1 MKHAE
6 QLELFPQPTPK
17 RCAEKWSQELSQRLE
32 RPVSLSFGRARHN
45 VVVAKSRGQGLHLR
59 LNEHFA
65 SAPEEVSEA
74 LFSWLKNGKRAQ
86 RACNILDDWIE
97 TLNQRLTREPR
108 RTPTIRQAGQ
118 EHQLEP
124 LAASLIETH
133 FAGELDA
140 PSQALGPW
148 PGRVTW
154 GRRGNRRPR
163 RSIQLGSYD
172 PEQRLIRIH
181 PVLDQAFVPRFFLRY
196 VLFHELLHAALHQ
209 AAPEAP
215 RGRPHPPAFQ
225 VRERAYPDFEH
236 ALLWQKTHLR
246 RLLSSAQALASR

>member
-1 MKHAE
+1 MKHAR
-6 QLELFPQPTPK
+6 QLELFEQPTPR
-17 RCAEKWSQELSQRLE
+17 RCAKRWSEELSQRLE
-32 RPVSLSFGRARHN
+32 RPVSLSFGRARHH
-45 VVVAKSRGQGLHLR
+45 VVVVKSRGQGLHLR

-74 LFSWLKNGKRAQ
+74 LCSWLKNGKRAQ
-86 RACNILDDWIE
+86 RACKLLDHWIE
-97 TLNQRLTREPR
+97 GLSQRLTREPR
-108 RTPTIRQAGQ
+108 RAPRIRQAGE

-124 LAASLIETH
+124 LAASLVKQH
-133 FAGELDA
+133 FAGELDS
-140 PSQALGPW
+140 PGQALGPW
-148 PGRVTW
+148 SKRITW
-154 GRRGNRRPR
+154 GRRGSRRPR

-225 VRERAYPDFEH
+225 ARERAYPEFER
-236 ALLWQKTHLR
+236 ALAWQKTHLR
-246 RLLSSAQALASR
+246 KLLVSAQSLASH